1 VTGIGEG
8 GYTFMGGSIVFAKG
22 RAQVTVVTSVY
33 KGPMSKFEA
42 AQIIAKKVAGAL

>member
-1 VTGIGEG
+1 
-8 GYTFMGGSIVFAKG
+8 
-22 RAQVTVVTSVY
+22 VTVVTSVY